1 MTFFGSLKIIPV
13 SNYFGVGFISH
24 IFLEDLAK
32 QRGIYF
38 TSGFNISGQIPSCPE
53 ALVFL
58 LLYSLL
64 FLLLDGAQIYVQ
76 FFTLWGQDHNHSK
89 QLHYQARC
97 SSMAEHSVNILTRAL
112 LQREGSTP
120 IFLSYFM
127 TKTKKLWSK
136 GNVRFTC
143 EKADHVV

>member
-76 FFTLWGQDHNHSK
+76 FFTLWDLSQ
-89 QLHYQARC
+89 Y
-97 SSMAEHSVNILTRAL
+97 ERAK
-112 LQREGSTP
+112 S
-120 IFLSYFM
+120 LS
-127 TKTKKLWSK
+127 
-136 GNVRFTC
+136 C
-143 EKADHVV
+143 C